1 VDHVTD
7 QIAVT
12 LNVPNL
18 GRAIGFYSGL
28 LAVSPRAVERRAAW
42 FDVPDSPLRLEL
54 REGSARAATRL
65 RVCASPSRVRAA
77 SETLRQRGVRIVES
91 GLMPG
96 GHARALALSDPGGN
110 HLELCAPLGRA
121 RGARTRSVDTGR
133 WLRSSRHALLGLLTA
148 GTLERRFDHARTQEQ
163 VMLLR
168 HERRV

>member
-12 LNVPNL
+12 LKVPNL

-28 LAVSPRAVERRAAW
+28 LAVSPRAVERRAA
-42 FDVPDSPLRLEL
+42 PDSPLRLEL
-54 REGSARAATRL
+54 RESSARAATRL
-65 RVCASPSRVRAA
+65 RVCAAPSRVRAA
-77 SETLRQRGVRIVES
+77 SETLRQKGVRIVES

-96 GHARALALSDPGGN
+96 GHAQAFALSDPGGN

-133 WLRSSRHALLGLLTA
+133 WLRSGRHALLGLLTA